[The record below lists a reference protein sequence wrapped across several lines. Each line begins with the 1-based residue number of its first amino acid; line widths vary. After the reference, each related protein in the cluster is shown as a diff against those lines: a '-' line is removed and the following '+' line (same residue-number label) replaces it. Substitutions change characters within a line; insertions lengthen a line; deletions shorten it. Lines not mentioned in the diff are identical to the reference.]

1 MAAADTKPQLQPT
14 ENPDDLPHDVEMS
27 LMEHLEELRWRIF
40 ASLLAVAAGCTGC
53 FIWVRPI
60 VAWLQVPAQDV
71 RFIQLTPGE
80 FFFVSFRVAI
90 LVGVILVSPFIL
102 YQIIQFVLPGLTRRE
117 RELLGPAV
125 LGSSVL
131 FFVGLAFAHWAL
143 VPAAL
148 AFFISYGGD
157 VVEQAW
163 SIGAYFDFVLLLM
176 FCTGLVFQVP
186 VLQYILANLEI
197 VSSNQMLKTWRYVI
211 LLSVVLGAILTPS
224 TDPVTQSL
232 LAGAVLFLYFGGI
245 GVVKA
250 LGK

>member
-1 MAAADTKPQLQPT
+1 MAAADTKPQLEPT
-14 ENPDDLPHDVEMS
+14 ENPNDPPHDVEMT
-27 LMEHLEELRWRIF
+27 LTEHLEELRWRIF
-40 ASLLAVAAGCTGC
+40 ASLLAIAVACGAC
-53 FIWVRPI
+53 FIWVRPL
-60 VAWLQVPAQDV
+60 VAWLEAPAGDV
-71 RFIQLTPGE
+71 RFLQLAPGE
-80 FFFVSFRVAI
+80 FFFVSFKVAA

-102 YQIIQFVLPGLTRRE
+102 YQVIQFILPGLTRRE
-117 RELLGPAV
+117 RDLLGPAV

-131 FFVGLAFAHWAL
+131 FFTGLAFSHWAL

-148 AFFISYGGD
+148 SFFISYGGD

-163 SIGAYFDFVLLLM
+163 SIESYFDFVLLLM

-186 VLQYILANLEI
+186 VLQYILANLGI

-224 TDPVTQSL
+224 TDPITQSL
-232 LAGAVLFLYFGGI
+232 LAGAVLCLYFGGI